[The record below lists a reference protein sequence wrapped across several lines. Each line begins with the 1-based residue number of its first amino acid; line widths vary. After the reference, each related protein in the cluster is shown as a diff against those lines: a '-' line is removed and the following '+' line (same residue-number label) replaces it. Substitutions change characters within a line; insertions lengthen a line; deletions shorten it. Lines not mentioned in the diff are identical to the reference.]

1 MMEDVTTWVV
11 AADGRQARV
20 FEERVRGGPLHPLP
34 QYSIDA
40 EIQDRPGGHAHRA
53 TVRDRAGFGQN
64 GGGDKP
70 LTQIQERRFLTRVAE
85 ALDAAAEA
93 GRFEHLVLL
102 APARVL
108 GVLRAGLDPKTARR
122 IEVDALRDR
131 SSLAEEVLRDALQAA
146 RIAH

>member
-1 MMEDVTTWVV
+1 MMEEVTTWVV

-20 FEERVRGGPLHPLP
+20 FEERMHGGPLHPLP

-40 EIQDRPGGHAHRA
+40 ESQDRPDAHAHRA
-53 TVRDRAGFGQN
+53 TVRDRAGF

-70 LTQIQERRFLTRVAE
+70 LTQIQERRFLTRVAQV
-85 ALDAAAEA
+85 LDAAAEA
-93 GRFEHLVLL
+93 GRFERLVLL
-102 APARVL
+102 APARAL
-108 GVLRAGLDPKTARR
+108 GVLRAELDPKTARR
-122 IEVDALRDR
+122 IEVDAPRDK

>member
-20 FEERVRGGPLHPLP
+20 FEERVHGGPLHPLP

-40 EIQDRPGGHAHRA
+40 ENQDRPSGHAHRA
-53 TVRDRAGFGQN
+53 TVRDRAGFGQH
-64 GGGDKP
+64 GGDKP
-70 LTQIQERRFLTRVAE
+70 LTQIQERRFLTRVAH

-93 GRFEHLVLL
+93 GRFERLVLL
-102 APARVL
+102 APAHAL
-108 GVLRAGLDPKTARR
+108 GVLRAELDPKTARR
-122 IEVDALRDR
+122 IEVDAARDR